1 MAYYTSRPDS
11 LLDVFQLR
19 YFPYTLR
26 RTKSC
31 TPSTHKKNDIL
42 NKIYENEKEI
52 FELLLLHCFCLEV
65 FISSVCFESTFWE
78 RGML

>member
-1 MAYYTSRPDS
+1 MHTWDSGYDRLEHWNQPLVVVIVEIVNQHMAYYTSRPDS

-42 NKIYENEKEI
+42 NKIYENEK
-52 FELLLLHCFCLEV
+52 
-65 FISSVCFESTFWE
+65 
-78 RGML
+78 